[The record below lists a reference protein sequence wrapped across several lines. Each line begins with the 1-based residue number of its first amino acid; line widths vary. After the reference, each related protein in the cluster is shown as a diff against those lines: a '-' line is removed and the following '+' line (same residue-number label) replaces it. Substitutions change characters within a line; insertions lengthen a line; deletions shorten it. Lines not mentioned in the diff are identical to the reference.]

1 MSPENREFWQEVL
14 RLRRESG
21 QTVKS
26 FCESEGIPEHR
37 YYYWRKRLSD
47 DESDTAAAGFV
58 PVLFSNEG
66 TTSIVVRAGCFSIEV
81 PPDFD
86 PGVLSRL
93 LETVSGI
100 QC

>member
-14 RLRRESG
+14 RLRQESG
-21 QTVKS
+21 KTVKS

-37 YYYWRKRLSD
+37 YYYWRKRFA

-58 PVLFSNEG
+58 PVSFSNKG

-81 PPDFD
+81 PPGFD
-86 PGVLSRL
+86 PGVLGRL